1 MKVNYNNEFSEI
13 FYKDFP
19 KILKKYNLKDKED
32 ISSLSNDN
40 KRKFVED
47 ISSLIKTTTNK
58 IILMCINRAG

>member
-13 FYKDFP
+13 FYNDFP

-40 KRKFVED
+40 KRKFAEE

>member
-13 FYKDFP
+13 FYNDFP

-40 KRKFVED
+40 KRKFAED

-58 IILMCINRAG
+58 IILMCINRVG